1 MRKVQEFISRFS
13 NNTHPSVVALAEK
26 LNVPQQQ
33 AHEGSEFPSDPDAVK
48 SWFLTHNAFGAA
60 DPVQTLLRA
69 LQQCNRTENTID
81 NRIAIL
87 QHFEKPCVH
96 ALQSLD
102 IRYLYLDFPLQEDAE
117 IAFELANK
125 LCEEMA
131 YGYKLALSDSI
142 KNQNNRDKK
151 ACAQVI
157 DRALEHLGRI
167 ALRHSMIYRPWPV
180 TIWADSNALIQIA
193 QYEGNANIKYSSQ
206 RSDVVG
212 QYAHLCAFHIL
223 ATGNLQASE
232 LRGLYTDLI
241 SHTATIDFQRK
252 PTGTSSD
259 DYCIANH
266 NPPTLVQFTRYNKKD
281 KPLYFSTQALIRAL
295 KDTQHTDNNAPA
307 YHAHLSDQPG
317 RESARATRDNTISAV
332 TGLEEIHNVMSIMPL
347 ASDFESQY
355 TDPAELTAQ
364 NAPSHASEITL
375 LLQTEDTNFGTSFVA
390 ENQSSSGIGLRVN
403 EIGSSD
409 VQIGGLIAHCYGNSK
424 EALNWHVGVIKW
436 LKTEQDRTL
445 KLGVETISKHGKPV
459 EVRRLIKGKTPSQ
472 TSTNALL
479 ANYQPIDNKV
489 PQLILPAHAFKSGE
503 TVRITGDDGF
513 RQVKLIECIT
523 QNSQFQSFA
532 IVQNRKLKL
541 VTSDGSRTAS
551 GKQVAA

>member
-13 NNTHPSVVALAEK
+13 NKTHPSVVALAEK

-33 AHEGSEFPSDPDAVK
+33 APEDSEFPSDPDAVK

-69 LQQCNRTENTID
+69 LQQCNRTENTVD
-81 NRIAIL
+81 NRIAIM

-102 IRYLYLDFPLQEDAE
+102 IRYLYLDFPLQDDAE

-131 YGYKLALSDSI
+131 YGYKLALSDNI
-142 KNQNNRDKK
+142 INENNRDKK
-151 ACAQVI
+151 ACAKVI
-157 DRALEHLGRI
+157 ERALEHLGRT
-167 ALRHSMIYRPWPV
+167 ALRHSMIYRQWPV
-180 TIWADSNALIQIA
+180 SIWTDSNALVQIA
-193 QYEGNANIKYSSQ
+193 QYENSATIKHSAQ
-206 RSDVVG
+206 RPDVVG

-223 ATGNLQASE
+223 ATGKLQAFE
-232 LRGLYTDLI
+232 LRGLFTDLI
-241 SHTATIDFQRK
+241 NHTTTIDFQRK
-252 PTGTSSD
+252 PTGNSSD
-259 DYCIANH
+259 DYCIANS
-266 NPPTLVQFTRYNKKD
+266 NPPTPVQFTRYNKKD
-281 KPLYFSTQALIRAL
+281 KPLYFSTQSVIQAL
-295 KDTQHTDNNAPA
+295 KDTQHTNKTTPS
-307 YHAHLSDQPG
+307 YHAHLSSQPG
-317 RESARATRDNTISAV
+317 RESARATRDSTISAV
-332 TGLEEIHNVMSIMPL
+332 TGLEEIHVAMSSTPL
-347 ASDFESQY
+347 ANDFESQY

-364 NAPSHASEITL
+364 NTVSHANETTL
-375 LLQTEDTNFGTSFVA
+375 LQQTEDTDFGTYFVA
-390 ENQSSSGIGLRVN
+390 ENQSKGGIGLRVD
-403 EIGSSD
+403 ETGGSD
-409 VQIGGLIAHCYGNSK
+409 VQIGELFAHCYGNSK

-436 LKTEQDRTL
+436 LKTEHDRTL
-445 KLGVETISKHGKPV
+445 KFGVETISRHGKPV
-459 EVRRLIKGKTPSQ
+459 EVRRLLKGKTPSQ
-472 TSTNALL
+472 TPTNALL

-489 PQLILPAHAFKSGE
+489 PQLILPAHAFKAGE

-541 VTSDGSRTAS
+541 VTSDGSRTAP